1 MQTGA
6 EPPTPVLPLFA
17 PGRTLVAASSLR
29 APTVGAS
36 RGRQALRPRRRR
48 ARPSAHKYGAGVLD
62 DALRGLL
69 GVRPRAVVT
78 PRPDRPL
85 RVSDGTSA
93 VVVGGGIAG
102 VSAALVLAERGVRVT
117 LLEAA
122 GHLGG
127 RLGAW
132 PRTLPDGTV
141 QQVEHGFHGFFRQY
155 YTWRSLLR
163 RLDPELG
170 FLQPLPGYPVISRT
184 WPPEDFASLPGLP
197 PLNLLAL
204 VARSPSLR
212 LRDLRYV
219 DRVAA
224 TKLLEFD
231 RVATY
236 AELDSTS
243 AKEFLDRLAMP
254 DRARAVLFEVFG
266 HSFFNREESF
276 SAAELIAQFHFY
288 FLANP
293 EGLGMDV
300 TVDDHGSCIWD
311 PFGRLLD
318 SLGVDIRTG
327 TTVDRLEKVAS
338 GWRAVARGGSTV
350 DAGNAVLAL
359 DPAALRSLSAGSDG
373 LPAALVA
380 QAGGLTTSAPYA
392 VARFWTD
399 RPVDPDRPVFSGVSR
414 EPTLDSISVYSRM
427 EDGARRWA
435 GRTGGEV
442 VELHAYAAPDGIGAE
457 DAADRM
463 WAELTALWPEV
474 GGLRVLDRETRVG
487 LDAPGF
493 LPGSDATRP
502 GVRTGEE
509 SLLLAGDWVR
519 LPFASALMERAAT
532 TGVLAANDVLT
543 RAGAR
548 AEPVTAVRP
557 RGLLTR

>member
-1 MQTGA
+1 M
-6 EPPTPVLPLFA
+6 
-17 PGRTLVAASSLR
+17 
-29 APTVGAS
+29 
-36 RGRQALRPRRRR
+36 
-48 ARPSAHKYGAGVLD
+48 LD

-85 RVSDGTSA
+85 RVPAGTSA
-93 VVVGGGIAG
+93 VVAGGGVAG

-163 RLDPELG
+163 RIDPELG

-204 VARSPSLR
+204 LVRSPSLR
-212 LRDLRYV
+212 VRDLRSI

-224 TKLLEFD
+224 TRLLEFD
-231 RVATY
+231 RAATY
-236 AELDSTS
+236 AELDGTS

-276 SAAELIAQFHFY
+276 SAAELVAQFHFY

-300 TVDDHGSCIWD
+300 TTDDHGSCIWD
-311 PFGRLLD
+311 PFGAILSR
-318 SLGVDIRTG
+318 LGVDVRTG
-327 TTVDRLEKVAS
+327 TAVDRLERAAT
-338 GWRAVARGGSTV
+338 GWRAVAQGGSTV
-350 DAGNAVLAL
+350 DAQHAVLAL
-359 DPAALRSLSAGSDG
+359 DPAALATVVAASSG
-373 LPAALVA
+373 LPPALVA
-380 QAGGLTTSAPYA
+380 EAATLTTSAPYA
-392 VARFWTD
+392 VARYWTD
-399 RPVDPDRPVFSGVSR
+399 RPVEADRPVFSGVSR

-427 EDGARRWA
+427 EDGARQWA

-442 VELHAYAAPDGIGAE
+442 LELHAYAAPDGLTAE
-457 DAADRM
+457 EAADRM
-463 WAELTALWPEV
+463 WAELTGLWPEA
-474 GGLRVLDRETRVG
+474 GRLRVLDRETRVG

-493 LPGSDATRP
+493 PPGSDGTRP
-502 GVRTGEE
+502 GVRTGDPT
-509 SLLLAGDWVR
+509 LLLAGDWVR

-548 AEPVTAVRP
+548 AEPVTTVRP
-557 RGLLTR
+557 RGLLAARPE

>member
-1 MQTGA
+1 MPAGYPGCA
-6 EPPTPVLPLFA
+6 PPCA
-17 PGRTLVAASSLR
+17 HYVAD
-29 APTVGAS
+29 
-36 RGRQALRPRRRR
+36 
-48 ARPSAHKYGAGVLD
+48 VLD

-85 RVSDGTSA
+85 RVPSDTSA

-132 PRTLPDGTV
+132 PRTLPDGTT

-163 RLDPELG
+163 RIDPELG
-170 FLQPLPGYPVISRT
+170 FLQLLPGYPVISRS

-212 LRDLRYV
+212 LRDLRSV

-224 TKLLEFD
+224 TMLLEFD
-231 RVATY
+231 RDQTY
-236 AELDSTS
+236 ASLDGTS
-243 AKEFLDRLAMP
+243 AAEFLDRLAFP

-276 SAAELIAQFHFY
+276 SAAELVAQFHFY

-311 PFGRLLD
+311 PFAAILTR
-318 SLGVDIRTG
+318 LGVDIRTG
-327 TTVDRLEKVAS
+327 TAVDRLERTAT
-338 GWRAVARGGSTV
+338 GWRASTV
-350 DAGNAVLAL
+350 DAQHAVLAL
-359 DPAALRSLSAGSDG
+359 DPSSLARVVAASSG
-373 LPAALVA
+373 LPSELVRKAAT
-380 QAGGLTTSAPYA
+380 LTTSAPYA
-392 VARFWTD
+392 VARYWTD
-399 RPVDPDRPVFSGVSR
+399 RPVDADRPVFSGVSR
-414 EPTLDSISVYSRM
+414 EPTLDSISIYSRM
-427 EDGARRWA
+427 EDGARQWA
-435 GRTGGEV
+435 GKTGGEV
-442 VELHAYAAPDGIGAE
+442 LELHAYAAPDGIGAE

-463 WAELTALWPEV
+463 WAELTGLWPEV

-493 LPGSDATRP
+493 EPGSDATRP
-502 GVRTGEE
+502 GVRTGDPT
-509 SLLLAGDWVR
+509 LLLAGDWVR
-519 LPFASALMERAAT
+519 LPFSSALMERAAT

-548 AEPVTAVRP
+548 AEPVTTVRP
-557 RGLLTR
+557 QGLLARSE